1 MIFLIFALFGSL
13 HFLIQTWT
21 FFWCCF
27 PFLLKSFLGIS
38 LGQFF
43 WQRVFW
49 LFTYR
54 KLWFWILLLF
64 CCCFGCI
71 GSQLRHA
78 GSLLHHA
85 GFFIAVLGLSS
96 HDMQTQLLC
105 GTLGFQFPVR
115 DRTRVPD
122 IERWILNHWT
132 TREVSE
138 ISNIIIIFARF
149 AVLLLSLQSCP
160 TLQPHGL
167 QPASSSVHG
176 ILQVR
181 TLEWVATPVSRGSSQ
196 TRDQN

>member
-21 FFWCCF
+21 FFWCHF

-43 WQRVFW
+43 WQRIFW

-78 GSLLHHA
+78 GSLLHHEDFSLQCQGYLVMTCKLSCSVVHQDFSSQSGIEPMSLTLKG
-85 GFFIAVLGLSS
+85 GFLTTGPPGKSLKLLLLLLFLHS
-96 HDMQTQLLC
+96 LLC
-105 GTLGFQFPVR
+105 
-115 DRTRVPD
+115 
-122 IERWILNHWT
+122 
-132 TREVSE
+132 
-138 ISNIIIIFARF
+138 
-149 AVLLLSLQSCP
+149 CC
-160 TLQPHGL
+160 
-167 QPASSSVHG
+167 
-176 ILQVR
+176 
-181 TLEWVATPVSRGSSQ
+181 
-196 TRDQN
+196 